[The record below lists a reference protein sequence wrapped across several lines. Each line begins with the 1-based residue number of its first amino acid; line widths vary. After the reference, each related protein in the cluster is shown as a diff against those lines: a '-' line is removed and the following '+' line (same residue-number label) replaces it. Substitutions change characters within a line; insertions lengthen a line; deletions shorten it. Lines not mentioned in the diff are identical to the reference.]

1 MSGRKNI
8 LPAFKLVDGESL
20 GESFDSEPVT
30 VNTAT
35 HVCFNITTSDVTDN
49 TGAFSVQH
57 RIYKDSGNYSGWA
70 DLTLS
75 AAPTLGDADAVFML
89 DLRLPPGQVR
99 VSFTAAGG
107 TPNGTVDVWVTGNS
121 EG

>member
-20 GESFDSEPVT
+20 GASFASDPVT

-35 HVCFNITTSDVTDN
+35 HVCFNITTAGVSDN
-49 TGAFSVQH
+49 TGTFAVEH

-70 DLTLS
+70 SLTLS
-75 AAPTLGDADAVFML
+75 SAPTLGDDDAVFML

-99 VSFTAAGG
+99 VVFTAAGG
-107 TPNGTVDVWVTGNS
+107 TPDGTVDVWVTGNS